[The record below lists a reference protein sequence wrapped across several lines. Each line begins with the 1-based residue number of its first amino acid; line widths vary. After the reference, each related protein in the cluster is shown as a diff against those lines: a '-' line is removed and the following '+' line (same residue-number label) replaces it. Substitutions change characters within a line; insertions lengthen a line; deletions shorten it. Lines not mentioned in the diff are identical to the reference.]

1 MFVFCSIMRG
11 FAMGKGTAMD
21 RDEKEIA
28 GGIGVAINQL
38 AADSLQEQGK
48 QPKPRGLG
56 RRFPPG
62 QSGNPLGRR
71 RSSRNRATL
80 MAEALLSGQAEELV
94 QEIIAAAL
102 DGDALAQRLCLER
115 ILAPR
120 RLERVQFAMPALAS
134 VEDAGKALAA
144 IAAAVAKGDLAPA
157 EAGDLAA
164 LVQSPRDRG
173 ERIRPAACRGR
184 ESQRRRARREALP

>member
-1 MFVFCSIMRG
+1 
-11 FAMGKGTAMD
+11 MD
-21 RDEKEIA
+21 RDE
-28 GGIGVAINQL
+28 GGIERAIGTAVNQL
-38 AADSLQEQGK
+38 AADSLQEQRK
-48 QPKPRGLG
+48 QPKPRGPG

-102 DGDALAQRLCLER
+102 DGDPSAQRLCLER

-120 RLERVQFAMPALAS
+120 RLERVQFAMPPLGS
-134 VEDAGKALAA
+134 VDDAGKALAA

-164 LVQSPRDRG
+164 LVHSFVRAIEAHEFDLRLAEVEKASGVVPG
-173 ERIRPAACRGR
+173 GR
-184 ESQRRRARREALP
+184 RFHD

>member
-1 MFVFCSIMRG
+1 MMHG
-11 FAMGKGTAMD
+11 FEMGKGTAMD

-28 GGIGVAINQL
+28 GGIGVVVNQL

-80 MAEALLSGQAEELV
+80 MAEELLSGQAEELV

-120 RLERVQFAMPALAS
+120 RLERVQFAMPAPAT
-134 VEDAGKALAA
+134 AA
-144 IAAAVAKGDLAPA
+144 WKRRVCVIAHMVM
-157 EAGDLAA
+157 
-164 LVQSPRDRG
+164 
-173 ERIRPAACRGR
+173 
-184 ESQRRRARREALP
+184 